1 MASQGVHLANGQV
14 VVGVALLRLEA
25 VVRGS
30 RRRMRRLTWMALCGT
45 AGRRLAVVPACVWQ
59 RSVLRLPGHQRRPPL
74 PVLVLF
80 GLLLRLRGR
89 GQRRLLQPT
98 AWQALVLAHPVVV
111 PRRLL
116 RRLCCTLPRR
126 LVWRPLPQLWR
137 WLGLTRLR
145 HLRLG
150 F

>member
-1 MASQGVHLANGQV
+1 M
-14 VVGVALLRLEA
+14 
-25 VVRGS
+25 
-30 RRRMRRLTWMALCGT
+30 
-45 AGRRLAVVPACVWQ
+45 
-59 RSVLRLPGHQRRPPL
+59 

-116 RRLCCTLPRR
+116 RRLCCTLLRR